1 MFTIS
6 EKETLDPVLESLPAK
21 RKIKQS
27 KPVLN
32 CKTTQGITP
41 EILPSGERSAS
52 KDLTIHLNS
61 HKGQLNNLVIFCH
74 PSDTIKFLAYALQC
88 LHSHI
93 LSCNSSILKGAKEF
107 ISNFN
112 ITI

>member
-21 RKIKQS
+21 RKI

-52 KDLTIHLNS
+52 KDLTRYRYKTVSIEYA
-61 HKGQLNNLVIFCH
+61 F
-74 PSDTIKFLAYALQC
+74 KF
-88 LHSHI
+88 
-93 LSCNSSILKGAKEF
+93 
-107 ISNFN
+107 
-112 ITI
+112 T

>member
-41 EILPSGERSAS
+41 EILPSGERRAS
-52 KDLTIHLNS
+52 KDLTRYRYKTVSIEYP
-61 HKGQLNNLVIFCH
+61 F
-74 PSDTIKFLAYALQC
+74 KF
-88 LHSHI
+88 
-93 LSCNSSILKGAKEF
+93 
-107 ISNFN
+107 
-112 ITI
+112 T